1 MLRWL
6 RRYWIA
12 LAVTLV
18 SYVWF
23 VLDQPARIVIIAGSK
38 TTSTIS
44 LALLEMAARQ
54 VSYPPLWCC
63 FLAWS
68 LRGGVDG
75 CGTDKRL
82 AARVTLR
89 YIGPYPF
96 PG

>member
-44 LALLEMAARQ
+44 PALLEMAARQ
-54 VSYPPLWCC
+54 SIMPAIVVLLLGVVITWGGR
-63 FLAWS
+63 W
-68 LRGGVDG
+68 LRH
-75 CGTDKRL
+75 R
-82 AARVTLR
+82 
-89 YIGPYPF
+89 
-96 PG
+96 